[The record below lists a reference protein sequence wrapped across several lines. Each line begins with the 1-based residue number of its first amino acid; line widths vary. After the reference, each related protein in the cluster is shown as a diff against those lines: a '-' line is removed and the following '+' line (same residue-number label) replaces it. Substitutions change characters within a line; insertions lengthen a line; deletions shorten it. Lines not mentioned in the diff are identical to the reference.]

1 MIGAII
7 GDVVGSPYEGRS
19 MKFFDYDFPLFNE
32 KSTFT
37 DDTILTVATAK
48 AILED
53 LPYKDVYLELGRK
66 YRHKGYGSAFQAWLY
81 SNDPQPY
88 NSWGNG
94 SAMRISPIGFH
105 MAGYIDGH
113 DYYPE
118 EVEASASVTH
128 NHPDSIRGA
137 QALTY
142 AIMRAIEGD
151 SKETIKKNV
160 SQSFEYEFKNDWQF
174 YRDNYRFELKCG
186 ATVIQAMTAFFE
198 SNSFEDCIRKSVLM
212 GGDTDTLA
220 CIAGSLAE
228 AYYKHIPEDI
238 AMEALRR
245 VPEEFIVVI
254 RDFYRS
260 IKVTVD
266 E

>member
-7 GDVVGSPYEGRS
+7 GDIIGSPYEGRR

-32 KSTFT
+32 RSTFT
-37 DDTILTVATAK
+37 DDTILTIATAK
-48 AILED
+48 SILENTS
-53 LPYKDVYLELGRK
+53 YKDNYLELGRK
-66 YRHKGYGSAFQAWLY
+66 YRHKGYGSAFQLWLY

-105 MAGYIDGH
+105 MAGYADGH
-113 DYYPE
+113 ECYPE

-128 NHPDSIRGA
+128 NHPDAISGA

-151 SKETIKKNV
+151 KKEVIKDNV
-160 SQSFEYEFKNDWQF
+160 SRTFGYEFKYDWQF
-174 YRDNYRFELKCG
+174 YRDNYRFELKCKE
-186 ATVIQAMTAFFE
+186 TVIQAMTAFFE
-198 SNSFEDCIRKSVLM
+198 SNSFEDCIRKAVLM

-220 CIAGSLAE
+220 CISGSLAE
-228 AYYKHIPEDI
+228 AYYKHISDDI
-238 AMEALRR
+238 SMEALKR
-245 VPEEFIVVI
+245 VPEEFIIVI

-260 IKVTVD
+260 MKVKI
-266 E
+266 

>member
-7 GDVVGSPYEGRS
+7 GDVVGSPYEGRR

-53 LPYKDVYLELGRK
+53 IPYKDAYLELGRK
-66 YRHKGYGSAFQAWLY
+66 YRHKGYGGSFQAWLY

-94 SAMRISPIGFH
+94 SAMRISPVGL
-105 MAGYIDGH
+105 
-113 DYYPE
+113 YYDHVPMLLH
-118 EVEASASVTH
+118 EVKLSSEVTH
-128 NHPDSIRGA
+128 NHPDSIMGA
-137 QALTY
+137 ETIAIAIHY
-142 AIMRAIEGD
+142 AKLGK
-151 SKETIKKNV
+151 SKEVIKENL
-160 SQSFEYEFKNDWQF
+160 SDERFIEFKNDWQF
-174 YRDNYRFELKCG
+174 YRDNYRFDLTCKG
-186 ATVIQAMTAFFE
+186 TVTQALTAFFE

-220 CIAGSLAE
+220 CIAGSVAE

-238 AMEALRR
+238 AMEALSRI
-245 VPEEFIVVI
+245 PDEFLVIV

-260 IKVTVD
+260 MKVKI
-266 E
+266 

>member
-7 GDVVGSPYEGRS
+7 GDIIGSPYEGRR
-19 MKFFDYDFPLFNE
+19 MKFFDYDFPLLNE

-48 AILED
+48 AILENR
-53 LPYKDVYLELGRK
+53 PYKDVYLEFGRK
-66 YRHKGYGSAFQAWLY
+66 YRNKGYGSSFQEWLN
-81 SNDPQPY
+81 SPDPHPY

-94 SAMRISPIGFH
+94 AAMRISPIAFH
-105 MAGYIDGH
+105 MAGYTDGH

-118 EVEASASVTH
+118 EVESSVSVTH
-128 NHPDSIRGA
+128 NHPDAIRGA

-151 SKETIKKNV
+151 NKETIKNNV
-160 SQSFEYEFKNDWQF
+160 SQAFGYEFKNDWQF
-174 YRDNYRFELKCG
+174 YRNNYRFDLTCKG
-186 ATVIQAMTAFFE
+186 TVIQAMTAFFE
-198 SNSFEDCIRKSVLM
+198 STGFEDCIRKSVLM

-220 CIAGSLAE
+220 CMAGSLSE
-228 AYYKHIPEDI
+228 AYYKHIPEKL
-238 AMEALRR
+238 AFEAFERI
-245 VPEEFIVVI
+245 PEEFIIII

-260 IKVTVD
+260 LK
-266 E
+266 EGK